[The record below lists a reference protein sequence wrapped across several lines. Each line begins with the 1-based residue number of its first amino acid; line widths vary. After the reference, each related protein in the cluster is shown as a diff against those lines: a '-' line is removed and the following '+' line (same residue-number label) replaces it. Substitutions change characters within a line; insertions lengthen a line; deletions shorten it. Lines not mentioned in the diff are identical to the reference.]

1 MSYKG
6 KWYNRGKALATLF
19 AVLLFGMTG
28 VCHANP
34 IHSPALVAME
44 WMYLLMGPIVL
55 FALAAGVFLGIR
67 CLLSRERKESYFVR
81 EQFAIILLLIG
92 GFLLSGFFVGIG
104 LIAFGIWEAILMY
117 REAFKPSGEELLGR
131 KRAVNMIA
139 AIVIMIPVYMFFLP
153 PVDSYA
159 DVNDLL
165 ELAELFGFRFWE
177 ILLKMSQEV
186 TKDSTLTSPV
196 LVLNLSVLLG
206 AIWLVAFL
214 VMLFIR
220 RYRGLKLRDAFL
232 DGLAV
237 FGYVII
243 GHCTLWLLVG
253 LWFYYMA
260 IHHGCRVMKKYL
272 SEGMPQS
279 GGDVTDRTVPGDT
292 DAR

>member
-34 IHSPALVAME
+34 IHSPALIAME
-44 WMYLLMGPIVL
+44 WMYMLMGPIVL
-55 FALAAGVFLGIR
+55 FALAAGVFLWIR
-67 CLLSRERKESYFVR
+67 CLLSRDGKRFYFPKDQILV
-81 EQFAIILLLIG
+81 IILLFG
-92 GFLLSGFFVGIG
+92 GFLISGFFIG
-104 LIAFGIWEAILMY
+104 VVAIGYGIWMAVRLY

-139 AIVIMIPVYMFFLP
+139 AIVIMIPIYMFFLP

-165 ELAELFGFRFWE
+165 ELAELFGFWFWE

-220 RYRGLKLRDAFL
+220 RHRGLKLREAFL

-237 FGYVII
+237 FGYIII

-272 SEGMPQS
+272 SEVMPQS